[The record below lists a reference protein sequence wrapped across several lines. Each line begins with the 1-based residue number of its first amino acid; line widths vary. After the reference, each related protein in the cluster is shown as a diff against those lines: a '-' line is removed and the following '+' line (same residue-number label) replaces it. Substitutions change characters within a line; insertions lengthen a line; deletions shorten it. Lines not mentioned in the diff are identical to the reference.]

1 MSDIRE
7 DGASFIGYEYKEILA
22 GGERASFCLDCYQN
36 FGWVLDEHTPEQAL
50 HGKGKLV
57 LKRNRRIVNKM
68 ELTRLQRHFEACLD
82 ELDALERSKTSCA
95 SLCAIIIGLIG
106 TVFLAGSTF
115 AVTAAEP
122 HVILCA
128 VLAVPGFI
136 GWILPWFLYREM
148 VKRRTQVADQL
159 MEQKYD
165 EIDEICRRG
174 HDLL

>member
-7 DGASFIGYEYKEILA
+7 DGASFIGYEYKEIPA

-50 HGKGKLV
+50 RGKGKLV

-115 AVTAAEP
+115 SGDSSGAARDF
-122 HVILCA
+122 VRCA
-128 VLAVPGFI
+128 CCAGIYRMDSPLVFVSGDGAAAYPG
-136 GWILPWFLYREM
+136 GRSTDGAK
-148 VKRRTQVADQL
+148 V
-159 MEQKYD
+159 
-165 EIDEICRRG
+165 
-174 HDLL
+174 